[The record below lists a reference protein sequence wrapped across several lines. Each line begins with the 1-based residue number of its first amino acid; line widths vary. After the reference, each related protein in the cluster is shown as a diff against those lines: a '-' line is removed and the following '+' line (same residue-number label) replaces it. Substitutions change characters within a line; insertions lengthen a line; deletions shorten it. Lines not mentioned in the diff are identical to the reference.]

1 MSSILAVKDEAE
13 LNNIKKAAELTN
25 KIFSKFLKDQLI
37 NIIDGEKVKFIH
49 FFLIKK
55 KQFIKISFFLLKI
68 RK

>member
-37 NIIDGEKVKFIH
+37 NIIDGEKVKF
-49 FFLIKK
+49 FFIY
-55 KQFIKISFFLLKI
+55 S
-68 RK
+68 R